1 MAKCEWL
8 YCNSDWNDL
17 INIIKLEKNPSK
29 RLEEFNFLLNID
41 GDNLTINDVVDN
53 WTVLTENDIENAAN
67 EWFYNY
73 DIQEGIDLG
82 HVTYWFFNIYTG
94 KAVHIKYSVSVSCS
108 DIITD

>member
-17 INIIKLEKNPSK
+17 INVIKLEKNRDNRLSEFHDMLK
-29 RLEEFNFLLNID
+29 RDDITIKDVINEWYVITGKSNIM
-41 GDNLTINDVVDN
+41 GYT
-53 WTVLTENDIENAAN
+53 N

-82 HVTYWFFNIYTG
+82 HVVYWFFNIYTG
-94 KAVHIKYSVSVSCS
+94 EAVHIKYSVSVSCS